1 MRRRKKNTDVDKPYG
16 HGKHMVKKW
25 LRRAERD
32 ATQQEVRA
40 TLDEISP
47 NPDSRGHGVLDRTL
61 TD

>member
-1 MRRRKKNTDVDKPYG
+1 MRRQKKGVDVDKPHGYG
-16 HGKHMVKKW
+16 KIKIKKW

-47 NPDSRGHGVLDRTL
+47 NPDSRGHGILDRTL
-61 TD
+61 QD